1 MIRENEYKQ
10 RRDCLLNKLSNNSI
24 AIVFSATNK
33 TRSNDTQYP
42 YRQDSSLYY
51 LTGFKE
57 DNSALVLIKYKNKT
71 KSILFVQK
79 KDKNLELW
87 TGKRLGIKKAKQKFK
102 IDEIYESENLKS
114 KLKEFLKDKKSL
126 YCDLNSGHKKIK
138 KVLQYAKSIENHK
151 NISLLVGQ
159 MRLIKSENEIKLIK
173 KAIGITANAHHYA
186 MSSKKIG
193 KKEYELQ
200 AEIEYIFKRSGA
212 FSDAYTSIIACGN
225 SANTLHYINNNK
237 ILVNNELILID
248 AGCEYDYY
256 ASDITRTIPVNGK
269 FSEAQ
274 AEIYQLVLDTQIEII
289 KNIKPGV
296 NRTKL
301 QSLAELLLTRGMVKL
316 GILHGSVK
324 KLIKNNVHKK
334 YYPHGIGHWMGI
346 DVHDQAP
353 YLDNKEKE
361 IPLASGMVLTIEPG
375 LYINKDDKRVP
386 KKYRG
391 IGIRIED
398 DILVTK
404 YGNKNL
410 SSAIVKRINEI
421 EKLSQV

>member
-1 MIRENEYKQ
+1 M
-10 RRDCLLNKLSNNSI
+10 
-24 AIVFSATNK
+24 
-33 TRSNDTQYP
+33 
-42 YRQDSSLYY
+42 
-51 LTGFKE
+51 
-57 DNSALVLIKYKNKT
+57 
-71 KSILFVQK
+71 
-79 KDKNLELW
+79 
-87 TGKRLGIKKAKQKFK
+87 
-102 IDEIYESENLKS
+102 
-114 KLKEFLKDKKSL
+114 
-126 YCDLNSGHKKIK
+126 
-138 KVLQYAKSIENHK
+138 
-151 NISLLVGQ
+151 
-159 MRLIKSENEIKLIK
+159 
-173 KAIGITANAHHYA
+173 
-186 MSSKKIG
+186 
-193 KKEYELQ
+193 
-200 AEIEYIFKRSGA
+200 
-212 FSDAYTSIIACGN
+212 
-225 SANTLHYINNNK
+225 
-237 ILVNNELILID
+237 
-248 AGCEYDYY
+248 
-256 ASDITRTIPVNGK
+256 
-269 FSEAQ
+269 
-274 AEIYQLVLDTQIEII
+274 
-289 KNIKPGV
+289 
-296 NRTKL
+296 
-301 QSLAELLLTRGMVKL
+301 LLTRGMVKL